1 MDGQYVMDKNY
12 VCRKFSAAT
21 PELVYAPRYV
31 MLSDCVADA
40 RVLRD
45 MGIEPI
51 INNLGSGPGFLGYDE
66 GPGYSDLGEQV
77 GGEFRH
83 AFQ

>member
-12 VCRKFSAAT
+12 VCRIFSAAT
-21 PELVYAPRYV
+21 PELAYAPRYK

-40 RVLRD
+40 QVLQG

-51 INNLGSGPGFLGYDE
+51 INVLGSGPGCLEDDAGY
-66 GPGYSDLGEQV
+66 GYND
-77 GGEFRH
+77 EFRH
-83 AFQ
+83 AYQ